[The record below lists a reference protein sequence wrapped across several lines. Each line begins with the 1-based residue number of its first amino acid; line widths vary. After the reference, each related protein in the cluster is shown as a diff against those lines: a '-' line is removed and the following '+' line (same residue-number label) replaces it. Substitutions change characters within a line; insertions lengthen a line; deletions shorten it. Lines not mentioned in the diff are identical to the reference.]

1 MIALTGVY
9 VPLVTPFY
17 RGQFDPKSL
26 AQLIEQLSPHVAGF
40 VPCLSSG
47 EGQLLSDSDWEAVI
61 RMTRQQTQKP
71 VIAGVKRDRLE
82 DTLRLS
88 AKAAEIGCDAVIL
101 PVPCSDEDK
110 VVEYFETV
118 AEAIALPIV
127 LYNTEEHSVQTAAGI
142 RRLEA
147 IPRIIGIKDS
157 SMNQPFFEAL
167 CKLRYGGD
175 LRLSVLQGFEHL
187 LKVPAGCDGYLIA
200 LANLEPELCQRMFQK
215 NSVEIAA
222 EIEELFWRYNLGG
235 DWFVSMKALLAARQ
249 MIRSAEQVNPAI
261 VP

>member
-1 MIALTGVY
+1 M
-9 VPLVTPFY
+9 
-17 RGQFDPKSL
+17 QFDPESL
-26 AQLIEQLSPHVAGF
+26 TRLMEQLSPHVAGF

-47 EGQLLSDSDWEAVI
+47 EGQVLSDADWEAMI
-61 RMTRQQTQKP
+61 RATRQQTQKP

-88 AKAAEIGCDAVIL
+88 AKAAALGCDAVIL
-101 PVPCSDEDK
+101 PVPCSDENRI
-110 VVEYFETV
+110 VEYFEQV

-127 LYNTEEHSVQTAAGI
+127 LYNTEEHSVQTEVGI

-147 IPRIIGIKDS
+147 IPKIIGIKDS
-157 SMNQPFFEAL
+157 SMNQPFFETL

-200 LANLEPELCQRMFQK
+200 LANLEPELCQRMFQEK
-215 NSVEIAA
+215 SESLAANIA
-222 EIEELFWRYNLGG
+222 ELFWCYNLGG
-235 DWFVSMKALLAARQ
+235 DWFVSMKAFLAAKQ
-249 MIRSAEQVNPAI
+249 IIRSAEQVNPAI